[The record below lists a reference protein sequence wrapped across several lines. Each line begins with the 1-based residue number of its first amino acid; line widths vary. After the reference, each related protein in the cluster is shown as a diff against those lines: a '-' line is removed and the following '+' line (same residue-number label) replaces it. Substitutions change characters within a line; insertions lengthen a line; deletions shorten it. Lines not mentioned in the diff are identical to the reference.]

1 MIKSIS
7 KENAITAYKGFKDD
21 FSCLDFQYEVGN
33 EYKLDGEVVVCE
45 SGFHACEKPID
56 VFNYYELSS
65 HTRYAIVELWGDV
78 VYACDKKKL
87 CASCIKIVKELSLK
101 EMITLAIRMSEK
113 DSSLTNE
120 YDECKD
126 ESFASDKDGEKMSSY
141 VDSALISSSGDRS
154 SLKSC
159 GYLQSVSSS
168 GSHVNID
175 VSSASTSV
183 SSSGRHYKIASDGD
197 HSKISGSGYYGNIL
211 STGEYSNIA
220 TSGFGTT
227 IVSRGGYGSIAS
239 ADSSDIFSSG
249 FASSMCVSGGG
260 STIASIGDAAKISMN
275 SNCGYINSIG
285 RDATIMSSGRN
296 SGIDSSGEN
305 ALIMCSGER
314 TSVKAKKGSW
324 ITLTEWK
331 NKGDKMYPVCVKTEY
346 VDGKR
351 IKEDKWYQ
359 LKKGKFIEVDV

>member
-21 FSCLDFQYEVGN
+21 FSCLDFQYEVGM
-33 EYKLDGEVVVCE
+33 EYHINGDVEMCGN
-45 SGFHACEKPID
+45 GFHACEKPID

-113 DSSLTNE
+113 DYALTNE
-120 YDECKD
+120 YEECK
-126 ESFASDKDGEKMSSY
+126 EKSFASDKDGEKMSSY
-141 VDSALISSSGDRS
+141 VDGALISSSGDRS

-183 SSSGRHYKIASDGD
+183 SSSGISYKIVSDGSS
-197 HSKISGSGYYGNIL
+197 SKISGSGYSGNIL
-211 STGEYSNIA
+211 SIGVHSNIA

-296 SGIDSSGEN
+296 SGIDSNGEN

-346 VDGKR
+346 VDGKK
-351 IKEDKWYQ
+351 IKEDTWYQ
-359 LKKGKFIEVDV
+359 LKKGKFIEVNV

>member
-1 MIKSIS
+1 MIKTIS
-7 KENAITAYKGFKDD
+7 KENAIVAYKGFNND
-21 FSCLDFQYEVGN
+21 FSCLDFHYEVGN
-33 EYKLDGEVVVCE
+33 EYKLDGEVVLCK

-56 VFNYYELSS
+56 VFSYYELSPNR
-65 HTRYAIVELWGDV
+65 RYAIVKLWGDV
-78 VYACDKKKL
+78 EYALDKKKL

-101 EMITLAIRMSEK
+101 EMITLAIRMSEN

-126 ESFASDKDGEKMSSY
+126 KSFASDKDGEKMSSY
-141 VDSALISSSGDRS
+141 VDSASISSSSDRF
-154 SLKSC
+154 SLTSC
-159 GYLQSVSSS
+159 GNYQSVSSS

-175 VSSASTSV
+175 VHSASTSV
-183 SSSGRHYKIASDGD
+183 SSSGISYKIASDGY

-211 STGEYSNIA
+211 SIGEYSTIA

-227 IVSRGGYGSIAS
+227 ITSKGGYDNIAS
-239 ADSSDIFSSG
+239 LDTSDIFSSG
-249 FASSMCVSGGG
+249 HNSSMYACGGS
-260 STIASIGDAAKISMN
+260 STIASIGNAAKISMN

-285 RDATIMSSGRN
+285 GDATIMSSGTN
-296 SGIDSSGEN
+296 SKIDSSGEN

-324 ITLTEWK
+324 ITLTEWEHK
-331 NKGDKMYPVCVKTEY
+331 DDRMYPVCVKTEY

-351 IKEDKWYQ
+351 IKEDTWYE
-359 LKKGKFIEVDV
+359 LKKGKFIEVNV

>member
-1 MIKSIS
+1 MIKTIS

-21 FSCLDFQYEVGN
+21 FSCLDFQYEVGM
-33 EYKLDGEVVVCE
+33 EYHINGDLEMCE
-45 SGFHACEKPID
+45 NGFHACEKPID
-56 VFNYYELSS
+56 VFDYYNMSPY
-65 HTRYAIVELWGDV
+65 TRYAIVELWGDV

-126 ESFASDKDGEKMSSY
+126 KSFASDKDGEKMSSY

-183 SSSGRHYKIASDGD
+183 SSSGISYKIVSDGSG
-197 HSKISGSGYYGNIL
+197 SKISGSGYGGNIL
-211 STGEYSNIA
+211 SIGEHSNIA
-220 TSGFGTT
+220 TSGFDTT

-239 ADSSDIFSSG
+239 ADSSNIFSSG
-249 FASSMCVSGGG
+249 FASSMYASSVG

-275 SNCGYINSIG
+275 SIFGYINSIG
-285 RDATIMSSGRN
+285 RDATIMSSGLN
-296 SGIDSSGEN
+296 SRIDSSGEN
-305 ALIMCSGER
+305 ALIMCSGEG
-314 TSVKAKKGSW
+314 TSAKAKKGSW

-331 NKGDKMYPVCVKTEY
+331 NEGDKMYPVCVKTEY
-346 VDGKR
+346 VDGKK
-351 IKEDKWYQ
+351 IKADTWYQ
-359 LKKGKFIEVDV
+359 LKKGKFIEVDM

>member
-1 MIKSIS
+1 MIKTIS
-7 KENAITAYKGFKDD
+7 KENAIFAYKGFNDD
-21 FSCLDFQYEVGN
+21 FSCLGFQYEVGK
-33 EYKLDGEVVVCE
+33 EYKLDGEVVVCK

-56 VFNYYELSS
+56 VFSYYGLSS
-65 HTRYAIVELWGDV
+65 HTRYAIVKLWGDV
-78 VYACDKKKL
+78 SYSSSKNKL

-141 VDSALISSSGDRS
+141 VGGALISSSGDRS

-168 GSHVNID
+168 GGRVNID

-183 SSSGRHYKIASDGD
+183 SSSGVSYKIVSDGSS
-197 HSKISGSGYYGNIL
+197 SKISGSGYSGNIL
-211 STGEYSNIA
+211 SIGEHSNIA

-227 IVSRGGYGSIAS
+227 IVSRGGCGSIAS

-249 FASSMCVSGGG
+249 FASSMYASGGS

-331 NKGDKMYPVCVKTEY
+331 HKGDKMYPVCVKTEY
-346 VDGKR
+346 VDGKK
-351 IKEDKWYQ
+351 IKEDTWYQ
-359 LKKGKFIEVDV
+359 LKKGKFIEVNV

>member
-1 MIKSIS
+1 MIKTIS
-7 KENAITAYKGFKDD
+7 KENAIVAYKGFNND

-33 EYKLDGEVVVCE
+33 EYKLDGEVVVCK

-56 VFNYYELSS
+56 VFSYYELSS

-78 VYACDKKKL
+78 VYACNKKKL

-126 ESFASDKDGEKMSSY
+126 KSFASDKDGKKMSSY

-168 GSHVNID
+168 GGHVNID
-175 VSSASTSV
+175 VSGASTSV
-183 SSSGRHYKIASDGD
+183 SSSGISYKIVSDGSS
-197 HSKISGSGYYGNIL
+197 SKISGSGYSGNIL
-211 STGEYSNIA
+211 SIGEHSNIA

-249 FASSMCVSGGG
+249 FASSMYASGGG

-275 SNCGYINSIG
+275 SICGYINSIG

-324 ITLTEWK
+324 ITLTEWEH
-331 NKGDKMYPVCVKTEY
+331 KGGRMYPVCVKTEY
-346 VDGKR
+346 VDGKK
-351 IKEDKWYQ
+351 IKEDTWYQ
-359 LKKGKFIEVDV
+359 LKKGKFIESNV

>member
-175 VSSASTSV
+175 VYSASTSV

-324 ITLTEWK
+324 ITLTEWEHK
-331 NKGDKMYPVCVKTEY
+331 DDRMYPVCVKTEY

-351 IKEDKWYQ
+351 IKEDTWYQ